1 MKRFLRSLKFELSLA
16 KSALLNVPGFSATVI
31 ATLSITLGALICIFS
46 LNHVLMV
53 KPLPYPNAENLLVV
67 QHSYADTEGNSFS
80 GSQSAPGMLLWYK
93 NQKIFEK
100 FSLVFDNKQLVAD
113 HPEQP
118 NALINF
124 VMPDYFSLL
133 KPEMHLGRILSENEG
148 LDTHKTVVVLS
159 YQTWQKWFQSDVNII
174 GNKTMIGHV
183 SYRIIG
189 VTAESFIAPANRNN
203 EAPDFWVPW
212 DHQGLDVNNWG
223 VMTRALS
230 SIGTLK
236 KDVSI
241 SEATAQLG
249 AMLNEKFIA
258 SSAAEI
264 GDSAAANIRSLKDV
278 IVGDSAEVAL
288 LLLSGVVGLLLIA
301 ITNVTNLFLSRA
313 AQKQRTM
320 AIQAALGAKPNHL
333 FIAMFA
339 ESLILT
345 VIAGVL
351 GLLVAGWGF
360 VLLGELAA
368 TQLPRISELG
378 VDNVTLLFT
387 GGIVIFLAAI
397 FAKLSSR
404 VVKYDKLQTQLQS
417 SGKGS
422 GLQVSKRTRHVLI
435 AVQVALAT
443 LLLAGA
449 SIVIEQALETVLHP
463 LGFNEE
469 DVYYLRV
476 DRPKGSSYSPESLVE
491 MNLLT
496 LNIKSE
502 LEKLPQVVNVSR
514 SIKPVIYKGS
524 NSMGLTDRNEKRV
537 GSYAF
542 NMVDHDYFDILE
554 LPLLQ
559 GRTFTEQK
567 DPRYNI
573 NEIILSESLAR
584 ELVPDGSAIG
594 KIFKIQPTQPL
605 KVVGVVKDYYRPGMG
620 ENLGYH
626 RYFMPY
632 AAFEDFGF
640 DIKVE
645 KGGQLSREILLP
657 LLLKLN
663 NKLRIRTVN
672 SHESLHSDLIY
683 RHKLTAGLTIVLGL
697 LSLLLAAAG
706 IYGVLNYSTQMR
718 RYELGI
724 HLSLGAKTHRVRNMV
739 MKESLFPVMI
749 GMLCSAIL
757 SVIIFLVVRQQVDFV
772 VNINIIGMLSVA
784 PIMLVVAYVAC
795 YIPIQAAITQ
805 DPIKALR
812 NE

>member
-16 KSALLNVPGFSATVI
+16 KSTLLNVPGFSATVI
-31 ATLSITLGALICIFS
+31 ATLSVTLGALICIFS

-53 KPLPYPNAENLLVV
+53 KSLPYPNAENLLVV
-67 QHSYADTEGNSFS
+67 QHAYADGEGNSFS
-80 GSQSAPGMLLWYK
+80 GYQSAPGMLLWYK
-93 NQKIFEK
+93 NHKIFEK
-100 FSLVFDNKQLVAD
+100 LSLVFDNKQLVAD

-133 KPEMHLGRILSENEG
+133 KPEMHLGRVLNATEG

-174 GNKTMIGHV
+174 GNKTMIGHI
-183 SYRIIG
+183 SYKVIG
-189 VTAESFIAPANRNN
+189 VTAESFIA
-203 EAPDFWVPW
+203 
-212 DHQGLDVNNWG
+212 
-223 VMTRALS
+223 
-230 SIGTLK
+230 
-236 KDVSI
+236 
-241 SEATAQLG
+241 
-249 AMLNEKFIA
+249 
-258 SSAAEI
+258 
-264 GDSAAANIRSLKDV
+264 AANLRSLKDV
-278 IVGDSAEVAL
+278 IVGDSTEVAL
-288 LLLSGVVGLLLIA
+288 LLLSGVIGLLLIA

-345 VIAGVL
+345 VIAGIL

-360 VLLGELAA
+360 VLLSELAA

-378 VDNVTLLFT
+378 VDNATLLFT
-387 GGIVIFLAAI
+387 GSIVILLAAI

-404 VVKYDKLQTQLQS
+404 VVKYDKPQAQLQS
-417 SGKGS
+417 SGKGR

-449 SIVIEQALETVLHP
+449 SIVIDQAFETVLHP

-476 DRPKGSSYSPESLVE
+476 DRPKGLSYSPESLVG

-514 SIKPVIYKGS
+514 SIKPFIYKGS
-524 NSMGLTDRNEKRV
+524 NSMGLTDRDEKRV

-554 LPLLQ
+554 LPLVQ

-567 DPRYNI
+567 DPR
-573 NEIILSESLAR
+573 
-584 ELVPDGSAIG
+584 
-594 KIFKIQPTQPL
+594 
-605 KVVGVVKDYYRPGMG
+605 
-620 ENLGYH
+620 
-626 RYFMPY
+626 
-632 AAFEDFGF
+632 
-640 DIKVE
+640 
-645 KGGQLSREILLP
+645 
-657 LLLKLN
+657 
-663 NKLRIRTVN
+663 
-672 SHESLHSDLIY
+672 
-683 RHKLTAGLTIVLGL
+683 
-697 LSLLLAAAG
+697 
-706 IYGVLNYSTQMR
+706 
-718 RYELGI
+718 
-724 HLSLGAKTHRVRNMV
+724 
-739 MKESLFPVMI
+739 
-749 GMLCSAIL
+749 
-757 SVIIFLVVRQQVDFV
+757 
-772 VNINIIGMLSVA
+772 
-784 PIMLVVAYVAC
+784 
-795 YIPIQAAITQ
+795 
-805 DPIKALR
+805 
-812 NE
+812 